1 MTGEAYRGRKKGLY
15 FRRYLLGL
23 HTNCLGY
30 VLGFL
35 IFRLIVAFVLVVIW
49 VVLDFRPMVLAF
61 PPILKFLLIVAL
73 ITIPIM
79 IFRLVIVKRSRGG
92 ATWLKETIM
101 SFPQTAHYVEVT
113 LVFCWADSGW
123 ARTL

>member
-73 ITIPIM
+73 IDLQVFLFFSFNLSFLVK
-79 IFRLVIVKRSRGG
+79 IF
-92 ATWLKETIM
+92 EN
-101 SFPQTAHYVEVT
+101 
-113 LVFCWADSGW
+113 
-123 ARTL
+123 RTRVLNFGEFICCFS